1 MHIIALSDYER
12 LALREFGAVTI
23 SRVYHGFDIGD
34 EALVGEPFNVVVT
47 DMQRNGSEYAY
58 TLRAVRAEVA

>member
-1 MHIIALSDYER
+1 MHFIELSDYER

-34 EALVGEPFNVVVT
+34 EAIVGEAFNVAVT
-47 DMQRNGSEYAY
+47 DMQNDGGNYTY
-58 TLRAVRAEVA
+58 TLRAVRAEVV